1 MVTYESYS
9 TPCLH
14 NSNTFW
20 VFLNVDW
27 SWAKKA
33 NCFNRGPTI
42 STFLIYFFI
51 LLLEVILLSGW
62 NYFPQSD
69 MTIVCKQGR
78 LTYWLSSFIKNASMI
93 LSPIGLMASSG
104 MDIKSLRLISKKNK
118 DLWDHNLC
126 QKKGLYRMDIIGE
139 IMNRSSP
146 IKDAN
151 QQIVMKRN
159 KLGNNLNNN
168 PKP

>member
-1 MVTYESYS
+1 
-9 TPCLH
+9 
-14 NSNTFW
+14 
-20 VFLNVDW
+20 
-27 SWAKKA
+27 
-33 NCFNRGPTI
+33 
-42 STFLIYFFI
+42 
-51 LLLEVILLSGW
+51 
-62 NYFPQSD
+62 
-69 MTIVCKQGR
+69 
-78 LTYWLSSFIKNASMI
+78 MI

-104 MDIKSLRLISKKNK
+104 MEIKSLRLISKKIK
-118 DLWDHNLC
+118 IC
-126 QKKGLYRMDIIGE
+126 EIIICVKKKGLYRMDIIGE